1 MRLNRKNRKLL
12 FGIVAVLLVALT
24 GTVMVLAIQMNKQI
38 TTKTVSAL
46 TDYDIGS
53 LDVNGKVIKS
63 SENIYTKDYINVDG
77 LKVTIKEKADV
88 QYKLYFYDADKTFV
102 SASTT
107 WLTAD
112 FDGNVPANAKY
123 ARVLIDPTE
132 DAEVSALE
140 VFGYA
145 NQLTVTYN
153 K

>member
-1 MRLNRKNRKLL
+1 MSLNRKNRKLL

-24 GTVMVLAIQMNKQI
+24 GTVTVLAIQMNKQI
-38 TTKTVSAL
+38 TTKSVSAL
-46 TDYDIGS
+46 TDYDIGT
-53 LDVNGKVIKS
+53 LDANGKVTKS
-63 SENIYTKDYINVDG
+63 TENIYLKDYITTDG
-77 LKVTIKEKADV
+77 LKVTIKEKADI
-88 QYKLYFYDADKTFV
+88 QYKLYFYTEDKTFV
-102 SASTT
+102 SASSA

-112 FDGNVPANAKY
+112 FDGTVPATAKY
-123 ARVLIDPTE
+123 VRIVIDPTE

>member
-1 MRLNRKNRKLL
+1 MRLNRKNRKIL
-12 FGIVAVLLVALT
+12 FCIVAVLLVALT
-24 GTVMVLAIQMNKQI
+24 GTVTVLAIQMNKQI
-38 TTKTVSAL
+38 TTKSVSAL
-46 TDYDIGS
+46 TDYDIGT
-53 LDVNGKVIKS
+53 LDANGKVIKS

>member
-1 MRLNRKNRKLL
+1 MSLNRKNRKLL

-38 TTKTVSAL
+38 TTKTVSSL

-112 FDGNVPANAKY
+112 FDGNVPVNAKY

>member
-1 MRLNRKNRKLL
+1 MRKFMSRNKTRWLLVTLALIALTSVVVVLGIRLN
-12 FGIVAVLLVALT
+12 
-24 GTVMVLAIQMNKQI
+24 KQA
-38 TTKTVSAL
+38 TTTTVSAA
-46 TDYDIGS
+46 TGYDIGT
-53 LDVNGKVIKS
+53 LDANGKVIKS

-88 QYKLYFYDADKTFV
+88 QYKLYFYDADKTFL

-112 FDGNVPANAKY
+112 FDGNVPVNAKY

-132 DAEVSALE
+132 DAEVSLLE

>member
-1 MRLNRKNRKLL
+1 MRKFMSRNKTRWLLVTLALIALTSVVVVLGIRLN
-12 FGIVAVLLVALT
+12 
-24 GTVMVLAIQMNKQI
+24 KQA
-38 TTKTVSAL
+38 TTTTVSAA
-46 TDYDIGS
+46 TGYDIGT
-53 LDVNGKVIKS
+53 LDANGKVIKS

-112 FDGNVPANAKY
+112 FDGNVPVNAKY

-132 DAEVSALE
+132 DAEVSLLE

>member
-1 MRLNRKNRKLL
+1 MSLNRKNRKLL

-24 GTVMVLAIQMNKQI
+24 GTVTVLEIQMNKQI
-38 TTKTVSAL
+38 TTKTVSSL

-123 ARVLIDPTE
+123 ARVLIEPTE

>member
-1 MRLNRKNRKLL
+1 MRFSRKSNKVML
-12 FGIVAVLLVALT
+12 AVLCIAVIVLV
-24 GTVMVLAIQMNKQI
+24 GTVTVFAIQMNKQI
-38 TTKTVSAL
+38 TTKTVSSL

>member
-1 MRLNRKNRKLL
+1 MSLNRKNRKLL

-38 TTKTVSAL
+38 TTKTVSSL

-53 LDVNGKVIKS
+53 LDVNGRGIKS

-102 SASTT
+102 SASSA

-112 FDGNVPANAKY
+112 FDGNVPTNAKY
-123 ARVLIDPTE
+123 VRVVIDPIE
-132 DAEVSALE
+132 DAEVSVME

>member
-1 MRLNRKNRKLL
+1 MSLNRKNRKLL

>member
-1 MRLNRKNRKLL
+1 MSLNRKNRKLL

-132 DAEVSALE
+132 DAEVSPLE

>member
-63 SENIYTKDYINVDG
+63 SENIYLKDYITTDG
-77 LKVTIKEKADV
+77 LKVTIKEKSDI

>member
-1 MRLNRKNRKLL
+1 MSLNRKNRKLL

-38 TTKTVSAL
+38 TTKTVSSL

>member
-1 MRLNRKNRKLL
+1 MRKFMSRNKTRWLLVTLALIALTSVVVVLGIRLN
-12 FGIVAVLLVALT
+12 
-24 GTVMVLAIQMNKQI
+24 KQA
-38 TTKTVSAL
+38 TTTTVSAA
-46 TDYDIGS
+46 TGYDIGT
-53 LDVNGKVIKS
+53 LDANGKVTKS
-63 SENIYTKDYINVDG
+63 TENIYLKDYITTDG

>member
-1 MRLNRKNRKLL
+1 MRLNRKNRKIL
-12 FGIVAVLLVALT
+12 FCIVAVLLVALT
-24 GTVMVLAIQMNKQI
+24 GTVTVLAIQMNKQI
-38 TTKTVSAL
+38 TTKTVSSL

-88 QYKLYFYDADKTFV
+88 QYKLFWYTEDKTFV
-102 SASTT
+102 SASSA

-112 FDGNVPANAKY
+112 FDGTVPATAKY
-123 ARVLIDPTE
+123 VRVVIDPTE

-145 NQLTVTYN
+145 SQLTVTYN